1 MYQSMDGVSYTKHT
15 HTHMIIIILNPL
27 HTFMCRFTTMGT
39 YIWIT
44 VAVTEWRTKFRREMN
59 THDNAIRQKATDSL
73 LNAETVKLY
82 SGEKYESRLYLDK
95 ILTYQTH
102 EWRSLASLAL
112 LNCSQSTVIAVGLAA
127 GAMLCGYEVSQGERT
142 VGDFVM
148 FITCRCNSFVIRL
161 DFLGF
166 CEVLPALRVF
176 ESQAINALTVC
187 GLLDTVLITD
197 VSTCMHTPLYA
208 AGW

>member
-1 MYQSMDGVSYTKHT
+1 
-15 HTHMIIIILNPL
+15 
-27 HTFMCRFTTMGT
+27 MGT

-59 THDNAIRQKATDSL
+59 TRDNAIRQKATDSL

-82 SGEKYESRLYLDK
+82 SGEEFEAKTYLDK
-95 ILTYQTH
+95 ILDYQQH

-112 LNCSQSTVIAVGLAA
+112 LNVSQSTVIAVGLAG

-148 FITCRCNSFVIRL
+148 FITYVAQLYAPLNWFGTYFRMIQAAFVDMENMIDL
-161 DFLGF
+161 FAIKPSVVDKEGA
-166 CEVLPALRVF
+166 LPLVPSGEA
-176 ESQAINALTVC
+176 C
-187 GLLDTVLITD
+187 GIEFSD
-197 VSTCMHTPLYA
+197 VSFA
-208 AGW
+208 